1 MSKMSS
7 KTKTLTFYVEG
18 PDWGQTVQVNPEA
31 FDTEDA
37 QLFEA
42 ATRAIEQELKS
53 PDTFN
58 IGALLIVKKS
68 KRAKTESLVNS
79 YICLNNA
86 AQYELAEDLRKNF
99 KEKTGQDI
107 ATDESGISKEE

>member
-1 MSKMSS
+1 MSS
-7 KTKTLTFYVEG
+7 KTKTLTYYVEG
-18 PDWGQTVQVNPEA
+18 PDWEQVVHVNPDA
-31 FDTEDA
+31 FDTLPA

-42 ATRAIEQELKS
+42 ATKAIEQELKT

-68 KRAKTESLVNS
+68 KKSKVENLVNS

-86 AQYELAEDLRKNF
+86 AQYSVAEDLRKNF
-99 KEKTGQDI
+99 KEKTGQDL
-107 ATDESGISKEE
+107 AADETGISQEE